1 MTTPQDKRAAAIKA
15 MERHDISQRRACRL
29 VSVDPK
35 TVSRT
40 KVPDNSDIRAKMRAI
55 AEQRRRFGYRR
66 IGLMLEREGIMMNH
80 KKLRRIYGEEGLS
93 VKRRRGRKRAL
104 GTRAPMLEPSGPS
117 VRWSLDFVSD
127 SFGDGRRF
135 RILAVIDD
143 FTRECLALVADTSL
157 SGARVARELDRIIR
171 LYGKPQMIVSDNG
184 TEFVSRAMLE
194 WQNSTGVSWHYIA
207 LGKPQQNGFGPE
219 LQRQAPR
226 RVVERRSV
234 RQLGPCKTGPQS
246 LATRLQQCAAPQWN
260 RRACAR
266 CAPYALAMWKHR
278 SRRASQTP
286 NLAVST
292 IRTLIKKEGT

>member
-1 MTTPQDKRAAAIKA
+1 VTTPQDKRAAAIKA
-15 MERHDISQRRACRL
+15 MERHEISQRRACRL

-40 KVPDNSDIRAKMRAI
+40 KVPDNPDIRAKMRAI

-117 VRWSLDFVSD
+117 IRWSLDFVSD

-171 LYGKPQMIVSDNG
+171 LYGKPQMIVSDNVLHSD
-184 TEFVSRAMLE
+184 T
-194 WQNSTGVSWHYIA
+194 
-207 LGKPQQNGFGPE
+207 
-219 LQRQAPR
+219 QASSG
-226 RVVERRSV
+226 RRSSSRSFQIRALKSIAGWASATMEELSAIANTGSMRSV
-234 RQLGPCKTGPQS
+234 VAGP
-246 LATRLQQCAAPQWN
+246 
-260 RRACAR
+260 
-266 CAPYALAMWKHR
+266 HR
-278 SRRASQTP
+278 P
-286 NLAVST
+286 
-292 IRTLIKKEGT
+292 

>member
-1 MTTPQDKRAAAIKA
+1 MTTPQDRRAAAIKA
-15 MERHDISQRRACRL
+15 MERHEISQRRACRL

-40 KVPDNSDIRAKMRAI
+40 KVPDNPDIRAKMREI

-66 IGLMLEREGIMMNH
+66 IGLMLEHEGIMMNH

-93 VKRRRGRKRAL
+93 VKRKRGRKRAL
-104 GTRAPMLEPSGPS
+104 GTRTPMLEPSGPS

-194 WQNSTGVSWHYIA
+194 WQNSTGISWHYIA
-207 LGKPQQNGFGPE
+207 PGKPQQNGFAESFNGKLRDE
-219 LQRQAPR
+219 LLNEEVFDSLGHAKRALSLWRHDFNNVRPHSGIGGLAP
-226 RVVERRSV
+226 
-234 RQLGPCKTGPQS
+234 
-246 LATRLQQCAAPQWN
+246 AA
-260 RRACAR
+260 R
-266 CAPYALAMWKHR
+266 
-278 SRRASQTP
+278 
-286 NLAVST
+286 
-292 IRTLIKKEGT
+292 RTLSQCGSIAPGALPKHQTWRYQHKGLS